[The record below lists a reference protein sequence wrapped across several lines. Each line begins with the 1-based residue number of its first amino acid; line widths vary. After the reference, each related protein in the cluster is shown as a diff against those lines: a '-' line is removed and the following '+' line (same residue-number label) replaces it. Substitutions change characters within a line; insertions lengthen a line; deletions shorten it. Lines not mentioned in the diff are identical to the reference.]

1 MTRRRRPPAPPL
13 VVERWFNTDQ
23 PITLESL
30 RGRIVV
36 LHAFQMLCPGCVA
49 NAIPQARKLN
59 EIAKSIDDLVVL
71 GIHTVFEHHAAMTP
85 VSLEAFLHEYKI
97 TFPVAVDR
105 AVARRADPADHGG
118 LRIPGYALDGD
129 RGSRGPHR
137 APQFRSRR
145 RSGARVDPGQPAQRE
160 SPDLPGRTLPHDV
173 RESPSGERVSRP
185 DRSSPAVR
193 RWRRDSEARGRCGRR
208 RARAGR

>member
-1 MTRRRRPPAPPL
+1 MTESARPAAPPL
-13 VVERWFNTDQ
+13 VVERWFNTER

-59 EIAKSIDDLVVL
+59 EIARSIDDLVVL

-97 TFPVAVDR
+97 SFPVAVDR
-105 AVARRADPADHGG
+105 ASTDGPIPQTMAAYRFRGTPSTVIVDREGLIARHGFGAEDDLALG
-118 LRIPGYALDGD
+118 LILGNLL
-129 RGSRGPHR
+129 S
-137 APQFRSRR
+137 
-145 RSGARVDPGQPAQRE
+145 AR
-160 SPDLPGRTLPHDV
+160 T
-173 RESPSGERVSRP
+173 
-185 DRSSPAVR
+185 
-193 RWRRDSEARGRCGRR
+193 
-208 RARAGR
+208 

>member
-1 MTRRRRPPAPPL
+1 MTDTARSLAPPL

-49 NAIPQARKLN
+49 NAIPQARRLN
-59 EIAKSIDDLVVL
+59 EIARSIDGLIVL

-85 VSLEAFLHEYKI
+85 VSLEAFLHEYRI

-105 AVARRADPADHGG
+105 ASTDGPIPQTMAAYGFRGTPSTVIIGRDGRIARHGFGAEDDLALG
-118 LRIPGYALDGD
+118 LIL
-129 RGSRGPHR
+129 GSLL
-137 APQFRSRR
+137 S
-145 RSGARVDPGQPAQRE
+145 AR
-160 SPDLPGRTLPHDV
+160 T
-173 RESPSGERVSRP
+173 
-185 DRSSPAVR
+185 
-193 RWRRDSEARGRCGRR
+193 
-208 RARAGR
+208 